1 MTPRV
6 LFIITSD
13 PRTSGKPAEAIRIAA
28 GVSAWKRTEV
38 SVYLRGAA
46 VLALADDTADLINE
60 ENYRH
65 YLPMLIEMIDNKR
78 PIYVEKDC
86 AALADVGESPVRFEQ
101 LTDAQLA
108 KLSASQTYV
117 LRF

>member
-28 GVSAWKRTEV
+28 GVSAWKKTEV
-38 SVYLRGAA
+38 SVYLRDAA
-46 VLALADDTADLINE
+46 VLALGEDTSDLVNE
-60 ENYRH
+60 DNYTR
-65 YLPMLIEMIDNKR
+65 YLPMLGELQH
-78 PIYVEKDC
+78 PLYVQKNNS
-86 AALADVGESPVRFEQ
+86 ALSNLGESPVKIEPMSD
-101 LTDAQLA
+101 TDLA
-108 KLSASQTYV
+108 TLAAKHEYV